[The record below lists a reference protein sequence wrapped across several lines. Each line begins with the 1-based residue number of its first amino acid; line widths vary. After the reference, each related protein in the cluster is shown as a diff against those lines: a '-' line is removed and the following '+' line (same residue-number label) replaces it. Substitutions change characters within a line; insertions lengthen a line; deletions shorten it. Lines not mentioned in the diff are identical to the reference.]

1 MAERER
7 TDLLFLN
14 GLLNTVESSREVLSK
29 EPVFILTFLRDEA
42 CFTEVLE
49 VVPNRAVALID
60 AIVEKAGSEYIT
72 LNEVPLVSEPLTDEV
87 DQDL

>member
-29 EPVFILTFLRDEA
+29 EAVFILTFLRDEA
-42 CFTEVLE
+42 CFTEFLE

-60 AIVEKAGSEYIT
+60 AIVEKAGSEYII
-72 LNEVPLVSEPLTDEV
+72 LRSYRV
-87 DQDL
+87 